1 MLLISWSLSKT
12 IDSLMA
18 FGASSSSMS
27 SCQTCGCL
35 ETSCEGCQTP
45 RDCSNCASCCCNA
58 IHQSW
63 RRARIGNGIRIEYIS
78 TAWMMVE
85 VLGSIGFGVIA
96 GSFAL
101 LAFGGDSLIELISGI
116 AVLMGLRRD
125 FSTSTKNDGGHGEKT
140 EQFTSALL
148 FALIPVIGL
157 GMLYSYVTG
166 LKPEGSPLGI
176 AIAIG
181 AVIVM
186 PYLYV
191 EKKRI
196 GRETRSLPL
205 SIDAVE
211 SVTCLFMAVALV
223 GGLLAEYFL
232 GLWWADY
239 LATAVIL
246 AFVAREAVESYHELH
261 QEDKAA

>member
-1 MLLISWSLSKT
+1 M
-12 IDSLMA
+12 IDARGFPVA
-18 FGASSSSMS
+18 FGASSSS
-27 SCQTCGCL
+27 CRACGCS
-35 ETSCEGCQTP
+35 ETSCEDCRTP
-45 RDCSNCASCCCNA
+45 GDCSNCSSCCCTDV
-58 IHQSW
+58 HQSW
-63 RRARIGNGIRIEYIS
+63 RRGRIRNGIRVEYIS
-78 TAWMMVE
+78 SGWMMIE
-85 VLGSIGFGVIA
+85 VLGAIGFGVIA

-116 AVLMGLRRD
+116 AVLTGLRKD
-125 FSTSTKNDGGHGEKT
+125 SSLSSISGGDNKKT
-140 EQFTSALL
+140 EQFTSLLL

-157 GMLYSYVTG
+157 GAVFSYITG
-166 LKPEGSPLGI
+166 LKPEASPLGI
-176 AIAIG
+176 AIAVG

-191 EKKRI
+191 QKKRI

-205 SIDAVE
+205 SIDAIE
-211 SVTCLFMAVALV
+211 SVTCLFMALALL

-246 AFVAREAVESYHELH
+246 AFVAREALESYHELH
-261 QEDKAA
+261 EETAARM

>member
-1 MLLISWSLSKT
+1 MI
-12 IDSLMA
+12 
-18 FGASSSSMS
+18 
-27 SCQTCGCL
+27 
-35 ETSCEGCQTP
+35 
-45 RDCSNCASCCCNA
+45 
-58 IHQSW
+58 
-63 RRARIGNGIRIEYIS
+63 
-78 TAWMMVE
+78 E

-101 LAFGGDSLIELISGI
+101 LAFGGDSKIELISGI
-116 AVLMGLRRD
+116 AVLTGLRKD
-125 FSTSTKNDGGHGEKT
+125 SSASTNTDGMHGKRT

-157 GMLYSYVTG
+157 GMVYSFISG
-166 LKPEGSPLGI
+166 LKPEGSLLGI

-181 AVIVM
+181 AFMVM

-191 EKKRI
+191 EKKKI

-205 SIDAVE
+205 SIDAIE
-211 SVTCLFMAVALV
+211 SVTCLLMAVALL

-239 LATAVIL
+239 LATGVIL
-246 AFVAREAVESYHELH
+246 AFVAKGAVESYHELR
-261 QEDKAA
+261 EE

>member
-1 MLLISWSLSKT
+1 ML
-12 IDSLMA
+12 
-18 FGASSSSMS
+18 
-27 SCQTCGCL
+27 
-35 ETSCEGCQTP
+35 
-45 RDCSNCASCCCNA
+45 
-58 IHQSW
+58 
-63 RRARIGNGIRIEYIS
+63 IE
-78 TAWMMVE
+78 VF
-85 VLGSIGFGVIA
+85 GSIGFGVIA

-116 AVLMGLRRD
+116 AVLTGLRKD
-125 FSTSTKNDGGHGEKT
+125 SSFGNSGGGHSDRT
-140 EQFTSALL
+140 EQFTSLLL

-157 GMLYSYVTG
+157 GAVYSYITG
-166 LKPEGSPLGI
+166 LRPEASPLGI
-176 AIAIG
+176 ALAIG

-191 EKKRI
+191 QKKRI

-205 SIDAVE
+205 SIDAIE
-211 SVTCLFMAVALV
+211 SVTCLFMALALL

-239 LATAVIL
+239 LATGVIL

-261 QEDKAA
+261 EE

>member
-1 MLLISWSLSKT
+1 
-12 IDSLMA
+12 
-18 FGASSSSMS
+18 
-27 SCQTCGCL
+27 
-35 ETSCEGCQTP
+35 
-45 RDCSNCASCCCNA
+45 
-58 IHQSW
+58 
-63 RRARIGNGIRIEYIS
+63 
-78 TAWMMVE
+78 MMVE

-116 AVLMGLRRD
+116 AVLKGLRRD
-125 FSTSTKNDGGHGEKT
+125 SSSDTGDGTYGKKT

-157 GMLYSYVTG
+157 GAVYSYFSG
-166 LKPEGSPLGI
+166 LKPEGSLLGI

-186 PYLYV
+186 PYLYI
-191 EKKRI
+191 EKRKI
-196 GRETRSLPL
+196 GRETRSLSL
-205 SIDAVE
+205 SIDAIE
-211 SVTCLFMAVALV
+211 SVTCLFMAIALL

-239 LATAVIL
+239 LATGVIL
-246 AFVAREAVESYHELH
+246 AFVAKEAIESYHELH
-261 QEDKAA
+261 EE

>member
-1 MLLISWSLSKT
+1 M
-12 IDSLMA
+12 
-18 FGASSSSMS
+18 
-27 SCQTCGCL
+27 
-35 ETSCEGCQTP
+35 
-45 RDCSNCASCCCNA
+45 
-58 IHQSW
+58 
-63 RRARIGNGIRIEYIS
+63 
-78 TAWMMVE
+78 
-85 VLGSIGFGVIA
+85 IA

-116 AVLMGLRRD
+116 AVLTGLRKD
-125 FSTSTKNDGGHGEKT
+125 SPLSGTNGGHSKRT
-140 EQFTSALL
+140 EQFTSLLL

-157 GMLYSYVTG
+157 GAVFSYITG
-166 LKPEGSPLGI
+166 LKPEASPLGI
-176 AIAIG
+176 AIAVG

-186 PYLYV
+186 PYLYIQ
-191 EKKRI
+191 KKRI

-205 SIDAVE
+205 SIDAIE
-211 SVTCLFMAVALV
+211 SVTCLFMALALL

-261 QEDKAA
+261 EE